1 MKNKGLVGLVII
13 GLVMAITWELGT
25 AIMVQALHGKAAFL
39 DWRHTHFWLYVMIWL
54 GAVIVITLPVLY
66 FVGTR
71 MAKAMGESEDA
82 LARSKGVGRL
92 AMQALQGRESAIDKL
107 VLLLKDPNAMVR
119 YQSVRALA
127 LLDDEDV
134 NPTLFK
140 VVRYWPGN
148 EKMALIDTL
157 RRTQDVRAGKLL
169 MELSSDRSPQ
179 VSRRAM
185 SALPIVMGR
194 TWRGPTQAEDQ
205 ARRAKGRGN
214 RAAGLTGVPQV
225 FADLPAHADSKKEDR
240 PLITRPA
247 VRTGSAAKPAKP
259 AARVATRPA
268 NKTAASGGHENAAA
282 KAAPTGR
289 TRAAK
294 ATPDTSA
301 AGARP
306 APAKRPAPKPKPA
319 AERTE
324 ATPAVEP
331 AAPPPA

>member
-13 GLVMAITWELGT
+13 GLVMALTWALGT
-25 AIMVQALHGKAAFL
+25 AIMVQALHGTAAFTV
-39 DWRHTHFWLYVMIWL
+39 WRQHHFWLYIMVWL

-66 FVGTR
+66 IVGTR
-71 MAKAMGESEDA
+71 MAKAMGESEEA

-119 YQSVRALA
+119 YQSARALA

-140 VVRYWPGN
+140 IIRYWPGN

-157 RRTQDVRAGKLL
+157 RRTQDVRTGKLL
-169 MELSSDRSPQ
+169 MELSNDRSPQ

-185 SALPIVMGR
+185 SALPIVMGK
-194 TWRGPTQAEDQ
+194 TWRGPTQAEDE

-225 FADLPAHADSKKEDR
+225 YADLPAHADSKKEDR

-247 VRTGSAAKPAKP
+247 ARTEPAAKPAAKW
-259 AARVATRPA
+259 AATPVANP
-268 NKTAASGGHENAAA
+268 AASGGPESAAA
-282 KAAPTGR
+282 KAASTD
-289 TRAAK
+289 RARPAK
-294 ATPDTSA
+294 ATAKPSA

-324 ATPAVEP
+324 ATPVIEP

>member
-13 GLVMAITWELGT
+13 GLVMAITWALGT
-25 AIMVQALHGKAAFL
+25 AIMVQALHGKDAFTI
-39 DWRHTHFWLYVMIWL
+39 WRQHHFWLYVMIWL
-54 GAVIVITLPVLY
+54 GAVIVITIPILY
-66 FVGTR
+66 AVGTH
-71 MAKAMGESEDA
+71 MAKAMGESEEA

-157 RRTQDVRAGKLL
+157 RRTQDVRTGKLL
-169 MELSSDRSPQ
+169 TELTNDRSPQ

-194 TWRGPTQAEDQ
+194 TWRGPTQAEDE

-247 VRTGSAAKPAKP
+247 VRTGPAATTAKP
-259 AARVATRPA
+259 AARRATRPA
-268 NKTAASGGHENAAA
+268 SEPAAA
-282 KAAPTGR
+282 TAE
-289 TRAAK
+289 AK
-294 ATPDTSA
+294 A

-306 APAKRPAPKPKPA
+306 APAKRTASKPKPV